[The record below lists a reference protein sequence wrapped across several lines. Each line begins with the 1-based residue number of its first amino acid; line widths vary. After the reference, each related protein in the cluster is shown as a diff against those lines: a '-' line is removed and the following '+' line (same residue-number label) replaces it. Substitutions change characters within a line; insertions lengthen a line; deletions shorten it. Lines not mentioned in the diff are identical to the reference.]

1 LPNLASALPVLA
13 LMLTLTISGCTSAPA
28 APTTSEPTASVT
40 PSVPEQEAVAI
51 VGDSYSAGLGA
62 GSGMVTTWPER
73 IELAGHTVQ
82 NLSINRAG
90 YVQANDK
97 QETLVTQSARIDPGT
112 DAVVFFGSRDD
123 DDDAS
128 VIYDAATEAF
138 GNALGVVPANR
149 VLVVGPAWPNAL
161 PPVEVRR
168 ARIALR
174 DAASTMGVKF
184 VDPLKD
190 GWFIGKS
197 DFVGPDGMQLT
208 DEGHIYVTTKLGPMI
223 SELLE
228 AP

>member
-1 LPNLASALPVLA
+1 
-13 LMLTLTISGCTSAPA
+13 
-28 APTTSEPTASVT
+28 
-40 PSVPEQEAVAI
+40 
-51 VGDSYSAGLGA
+51 
-62 GSGMVTTWPER
+62 
-73 IELAGHTVQ
+73 VQ
-82 NLSINRAG
+82 NLSINGAG
-90 YVQANDK
+90 YVQTNDK

-123 DDDAS
+123 DDDPS
-128 VIYDAATEAF
+128 LIYDAATEAF

-149 VLVVGPAWPNAL
+149 ALVVGPAWPNAL

-174 DAASTMGVKF
+174 DAASTMGVEF

-197 DFVGPDGMQLT
+197 DLIGPDGMQLT
-208 DEGHIYVTTKLGPMI
+208 DNGHIYLTTKLGPLI